1 MGNGSICRWLNSL
14 WRDKKNTRMKIFDV
28 PIDNLSKN
36 DIIEIIKQW
45 LLEGGFH
52 RITTI
57 NPEFL
62 LLAHSHPKF
71 RQALQSADLRIADG
85 VGINFPFW
93 LAGEKLIV
101 RFPGTD
107 LLDEILQIAET
118 KGYGVALALYE
129 QGLSNPVKIKTAL
142 LERYP
147 KLQVEMLSLREPQ
160 SSQAAILFCNYG
172 APLQEL
178 YLETFRTRNTSF
190 RLVMGVGGAF
200 DFLTGAISRAPKW
213 MRSLGLEWLWRLMQQ
228 PSRFK
233 RIWNA
238 VVVFPIKVLSQK

>member
-1 MGNGSICRWLNSL
+1 
-14 WRDKKNTRMKIFDV
+14 MKIFGV
-28 PIDNLSKN
+28 PIDNLSQSA
-36 DIIEIIKQW
+36 ILHTIEHW
-45 LLEGGFH
+45 LLQDGFH
-52 RITTI
+52 RIATV

-71 RQALQSADLRIADG
+71 LQALQSADLRIADG

-93 LAGEKLIV
+93 LAGEKLMA
-101 RFPGTD
+101 RFPGAD
-107 LLDEILQIAET
+107 LLHEILQIAET
-118 KGYGVALALYE
+118 KGYRVALALYE
-129 QGLSNPVKIKTAL
+129 QGLSNPEKIKTAL

-178 YLETFRTRNTSF
+178 YLETFRTRNTNF

-200 DFLTGAISRAPKW
+200 DFITGVIPRAPQW
-213 MRSLGLEWLWRLMQQ
+213 MRSFGLEWLWRLLQQ

-238 VVVFPIKVLSQK
+238 VMVFPIKVLSQK

>member
-1 MGNGSICRWLNSL
+1 MIQTFGV
-14 WRDKKNTRMKIFDV
+14 T
-28 PIDNLSKN
+28 IDNLSRSAILQAI
-36 DIIEIIKQW
+36 DEW
-45 LLEGGFH
+45 LLQGGFH
-52 RITTI
+52 RIATV

-62 LLAHSHPKF
+62 LLAHSHPNF
-71 RQALQSADLRIADG
+71 REALKKADLRIADG
-85 VGINFPFW
+85 VGINLPFW
-93 LAGEKLIV
+93 LVGEKLV
-101 RFPGTD
+101 DRFPGAD
-107 LLDEILQIAET
+107 LLHEILKLAEA

-129 QGLSNPVKIKTAL
+129 QGLSSPETIKTAL

-147 KLQVEMLSLREPQ
+147 KLQIEMLSLREPQ

-178 YLETFRTRNTSF
+178 YLETFRTRHTNF

-200 DFLTGAISRAPKW
+200 DFLTCAIPRAPKW
-213 MRSLGLEWLWRLMQQ
+213 MRSCGLEWLWRLLKQ
-228 PSRFK
+228 PSRFH